1 MKIPGKGNHTYKVFL
16 QGTNLYL
23 KKSPCFVHWT
33 ENMRERRPSARESC
47 RFRWTC
53 FEEEWLMS
61 ERMLYGKEW
70 RLENGLEPLLMQCF
84 CAGTAHIY
92 PNLTAGVDQR
102 EF

>member
-1 MKIPGKGNHTYKVFL
+1 
-16 QGTNLYL
+16 
-23 KKSPCFVHWT
+23 
-33 ENMRERRPSARESC
+33 
-47 RFRWTC
+47 
-53 FEEEWLMS
+53 MS